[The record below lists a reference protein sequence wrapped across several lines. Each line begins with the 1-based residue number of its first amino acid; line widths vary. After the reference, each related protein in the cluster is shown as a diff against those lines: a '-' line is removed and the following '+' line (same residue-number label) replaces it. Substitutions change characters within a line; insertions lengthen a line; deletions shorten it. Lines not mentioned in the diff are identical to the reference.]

1 MRWETRSPPPSKAI
15 INTPLRQSSALTQ
28 NQSKP
33 YIISMETQ
41 RGGLRG
47 TSATLGLAIYA
58 SVVAGWVDDADAAT
72 IRDDVADAQYIG
84 LGQSPEYSSV
94 GTFVNN
100 QSFNGS
106 AVLIAPD
113 WVLTAA
119 HLFRFASSGTFTIN
133 GSSYTSSALITHP
146 MWNGNAFA
154 GYDFGLIQLSSPVLG
169 VTPTLL
175 YTGSNETGMT
185 GTFIGYGMTGNGLSG
200 ALPGVDGNVRGFQ
213 NVIDGDFGNPGV
225 LLGSDFDNP
234 LNAAESDFGSPIPLA
249 LEGSVANGDSG
260 GGVFINVNGTTYL
273 SGIVSFVAAR
283 DGSANSD
290 YGDVNGFGRISAA
303 LPWIIS
309 TTNVP
314 EPSSTALVILGAAL
328 LYGRARHRTAFDR

>member
-1 MRWETRSPPPSKAI
+1 METCNPCVHR
-15 INTPLRQSSALTQ
+15 SSALTKKQ
-28 NQSKP
+28 RKP
-33 YIISMETQ
+33 YMMSMELQ
-41 RGGLRG
+41 EGGLRFG
-47 TSATLGLAIYA
+47 TSATLWFAICTITT
-58 SVVAGWVDDADAAT
+58 VGWLNDADAAT
-72 IRDDVADAQYIG
+72 IRDDVADSQYIA

-119 HLFRFASSGTFTIN
+119 HLFRFASSGTFTLN
-133 GSSYTSSALITHP
+133 GNSYASSALITHP
-146 MWNGNAFA
+146 MWNGNAFL
-154 GYDFGLIQLSSPVLG
+154 GYDFGLVHLSSPVLG
-169 VTPTLL
+169 VAPTLL
-175 YTGSNETGMT
+175 YTGAAEIGMT

-234 LNAAESDFGSPIPLA
+234 LNPADSDFGSPIPLS
-249 LEGSVANGDSG
+249 LEGAVANGDSG
-260 GGVFINVNGTTYL
+260 GGVFINANGATYL
-273 SGIVSFVAAR
+273 AGIISFVAAR

-309 TTNVP
+309 ATNVP
-314 EPSSTALVILGAAL
+314 EPSPVTLVLLGLTLVFRRAL
-328 LYGRARHRTAFDR
+328 LRGPFDS

>member
-1 MRWETRSPPPSKAI
+1 M
-15 INTPLRQSSALTQ
+15 
-28 NQSKP
+28 
-33 YIISMETQ
+33 SMELQ
-41 RGGLRG
+41 QGGLRPG
-47 TSATLGLAIYA
+47 TSATFWFAVCVSA
-58 SVVAGWVDDADAAT
+58 TVGWANDARAAT
-72 IRDDVADAQYIG
+72 IRDDVADAQYIA

-146 MWNGNAFA
+146 MWNGNAFL
-154 GYDFGLIQLSSPVLG
+154 GYDFGLVHLSSPVLG

-175 YTGSNETGMT
+175 YTSADEIGMT

-213 NVIDGDFGNPGV
+213 NAIDGDFGNPGV

-234 LNAAESDFGSPIPLA
+234 LNAADSDFGSPIPLS
-249 LEGSVANGDSG
+249 LEGAVANGDSG
-260 GGVFINVNGTTYL
+260 GGVFVNVNGATYL
-273 SGIVSFVAAR
+273 SGIISFVAAR

-314 EPSSTALVILGAAL
+314 EPGSTALVILGAAL
-328 LYGRARHRTAFDR
+328 LYGRTRQRSLSTSEN